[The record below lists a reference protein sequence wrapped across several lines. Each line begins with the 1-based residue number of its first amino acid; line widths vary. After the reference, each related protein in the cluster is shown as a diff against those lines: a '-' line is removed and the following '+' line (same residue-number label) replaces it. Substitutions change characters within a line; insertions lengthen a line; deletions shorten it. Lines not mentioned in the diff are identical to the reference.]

1 MKENI
6 LEYKGY
12 HTKVEYIAEND
23 CLYGKI
29 EGINDLVTFEA
40 HDLKSVKK
48 EFHDAVDGYLAF
60 CEEIGQEPQKEF
72 KGLFNVRINPELHR
86 KLSMDAD
93 KEGISMNALI
103 ERIVSEHYNPPVK
116 KKISH
121 QHLMENIQIPSDWG
135 RMMSE
140 SGKQP
145 FIVKPAIGGV

>member
-48 EFHDAVDGYLAF
+48 EFHDAVDDYLAF
-60 CEEIGQEPQKEF
+60 CEEIGQEPQKEY
-72 KGLFNVRINPELHR
+72 KGLFNVRTARH
-86 KLSMDAD
+86 A
-93 KEGISMNALI
+93 
-103 ERIVSEHYNPPVK
+103 
-116 KKISH
+116 
-121 QHLMENIQIPSDWG
+121 PSDLS
-135 RMMSE
+135 RT
-140 SGKQP
+140 
-145 FIVKPAIGGV
+145 AIRIAGTAARAREGGGVSK